1 MTFINLWLGAYH
13 CIKSWSALGPRM
25 ICNILWSALGSC
37 MYLPIDL
44 TLLPCLDT
52 MLLVVRGAMY
62 VEVFNRGVILPPC
75 NIRKRNSRNGL
86 PFTYYDGI
94 YLNPVNLNSIT
105 EAMFILIYNMSC
117 SEFPVARS

>member
-1 MTFINLWLGAYH
+1 ME
-13 CIKSWSALGPRM
+13 
-25 ICNILWSALGSC
+25 
-37 MYLPIDL
+37 
-44 TLLPCLDT
+44 
-52 MLLVVRGAMY
+52 LLVVRGAMY